1 MCGGGESGRQGIAG
15 LTTGANE
22 HDTVS
27 VLAAVEVVL
36 YRLRQFSAGRAATG
50 TMIKESR

>member
-1 MCGGGESGRQGIAG
+1 MTTSGATGSWPGQTSMRWWGRTSGMQERAG
-15 LTTGANE
+15 LTTEANE

-36 YRLRQFSAGRAATG
+36 Y
-50 TMIKESR
+50 